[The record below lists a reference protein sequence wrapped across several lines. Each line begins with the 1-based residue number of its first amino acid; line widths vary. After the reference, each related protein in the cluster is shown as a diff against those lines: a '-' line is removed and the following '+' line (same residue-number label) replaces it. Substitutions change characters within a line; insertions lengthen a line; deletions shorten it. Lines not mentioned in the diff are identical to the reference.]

1 MLRVAEAFGVP
12 PDSFA
17 EYRQWRVIDSVQRSS
32 LLAER
37 LYQLLT
43 TEGDAKDDVV
53 PSFAAAALLSAPRPE
68 PVASQISRFS
78 RDEII
83 AAIHR
88 WHERYGEPPKSIDW
102 DPSRARRNGRPE
114 RDARFKGDQWPTL
127 AIVRRQFGSMSE
139 ALHAA
144 GLRSRPRPIRP
155 RSRVLSPEDIL
166 EAIRD
171 WHRLYGE
178 PPALADWAP
187 ARARRLG
194 HEWRAQRYLAGDW
207 PHLSTVL
214 RRFGTLGAA
223 VEAAGLDRRPPGRHI
238 RTDSGLHDDTRAAVS
253 AQLAAEGPC
262 GPGVLGTRVRAV
274 ARARVSGDATAL
286 RGALI
291 DLAAAALSWA
301 DATGTV
307 APLHDARKRAA

>member
-102 DPSRARRNGRPE
+102 DPSRARRKGMEWRAE
-114 RDARFKGDQWPTL
+114 RFDGDEWPTL
-127 AIVRRQFGSMSE
+127 SMVRRQFGTMSD

-144 GLRSRPRPIRP
+144 GLRARPRPLRP
-155 RSRVLSPEDIL
+155 RGQILTREDIL
-166 EAIRD
+166 QAIRA

-178 PPALADWAP
+178 PPAMSDWAP

-194 HEWRAQRYLAGDW
+194 HEWRAHRYLAGDW

-214 RRFGTLGAA
+214 SASGPSARPSRPQAWNPAPAADTHEATPVSRPRR
-223 VEAAGLDRRPPGRHI
+223 GLWCA
-238 RTDSGLHDDTRAAVS
+238 SS
-253 AQLAAEGPC
+253 
-262 GPGVLGTRVRAV
+262 
-274 ARARVSGDATAL
+274 
-286 RGALI
+286 
-291 DLAAAALSWA
+291 
-301 DATGTV
+301 
-307 APLHDARKRAA
+307 